1 MRFFAGGLRLR
12 VTTLTALL
20 SFLCA
25 SIGVVP
31 TSEWLVRL
39 GVQISGERFPC
50 EGGRCG
56 CSSAR
61 ECWTMCLCQS
71 LAEKIA
77 WSEREGVAVP
87 EYVDES
93 LAGAPKESAP
103 ACPLCTLHTDS
114 APTPARHGPD
124 LSPIGCKGL
133 NMLAVAGVVLGVRE
147 SLVACAPMEVGAE
160 RVWAPGARAPAF
172 VALDVPSPPP
182 RA

>member
-1 MRFFAGGLRLR
+1 MRSFASGLRLR
-12 VTTLTALL
+12 VTALTALL

-25 SIGVVP
+25 SIGVMP
-31 TSEWLVRL
+31 TAEWLARL

-50 EGGRCG
+50 EDGHCG

-77 WSEREGVAVP
+77 WSEREGVALP
-87 EYVDES
+87 DYVDAS
-93 LAGAPKESAP
+93 LASAPVEKKP
-103 ACPLCTLHTDS
+103 ACPLCTLQTEP
-114 APTPARHGPD
+114 APAPVRNGPD

-133 NMLAVAGVVLGVRE
+133 SVLAAASVVLGVRE
-147 SLVACAPMEVGAE
+147 SLVACAQMEVGVE
-160 RVWAPGARAPAF
+160 RVWAATMHAPGSRA
-172 VALDVPSPPP
+172 LEIPSPPP